1 LAGNTYYQGGSQ
13 WACCATTRAGCGN
26 LAIGCVDGSM
36 IYRATATGTD
46 PLSNS
51 LITRAWYVLSTIIS
65 NEGSCLICYSTS
77 IWTAS
82 SDASFTR
89 CNTAFMFENDRDS
102 SPKVNIVC
110 GVSSVNWSYYRQAPA
125 IATQSSS
132 AGNYSDDKLKNHL
145 TDPSNSLDFQIHD
158 DCAQPRICHSDQ

>member
-1 LAGNTYYQGGSQ
+1 
-13 WACCATTRAGCGN
+13 
-26 LAIGCVDGSM
+26 
-36 IYRATATGTD
+36 
-46 PLSNS
+46 
-51 LITRAWYVLSTIIS
+51 
-65 NEGSCLICYSTS
+65 
-77 IWTAS
+77 
-82 SDASFTR
+82 
-89 CNTAFMFENDRDS
+89 MFENDRDS

-158 DCAQPRICHSDQ
+158 DCAHPRICHSDQ